1 MLTFLLSYL
10 CKVKVRI
17 INMKIGYAR
26 VSTNDQ
32 NSQLQLDALN
42 NTGCDR
48 IYEESMSAKT
58 KDRPELNRLLD
69 AIREGDT
76 VVVWRLD
83 RLGRSIKD
91 LIELVDKFKSLKVQ
105 FISLTENID
114 TSSPSGELI
123 FHIFASIAQFE
134 RSLIVERTKAG
145 LASARRRG
153 IKGGRKKKLTDS
165 DIQKAQAMLNSKE
178 ITVSDVAKHF
188 NVSRT
193 TLYKYID

>member
-1 MLTFLLSYL
+1 
-10 CKVKVRI
+10 
-17 INMKIGYAR
+17 MKIGYAR

>member
-10 CKVKVRI
+10 CEHKVRF

-42 NTGCDR
+42 NAGCDR
-48 IYEESMSAKT
+48 IYEERMSAKT

-165 DIQKAQAMLNSKE
+165 DIQKAQAMLNSNE

>member
-10 CKVKVRI
+10 CKHKVRF

-26 VSTNDQ
+26 VSTIDQ

-42 NTGCDR
+42 NAGCDR
-48 IYEESMSAKT
+48 IYEERVSAKT

>member
-1 MLTFLLSYL
+1 MLSYL
-10 CKVKVRI
+10 CKDKVRI